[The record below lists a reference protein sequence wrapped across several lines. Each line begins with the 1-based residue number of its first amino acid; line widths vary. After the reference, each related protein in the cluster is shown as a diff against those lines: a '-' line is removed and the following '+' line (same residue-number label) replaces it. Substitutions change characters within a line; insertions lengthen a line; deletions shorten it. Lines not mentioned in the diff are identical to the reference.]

1 MQAIADSDILDQ
13 MLDPVAQCLT
23 TEAARRL
30 VSVRITPDV
39 QARIDALAAKANE
52 GELSPEERAAYAA
65 YVEAIDFVA
74 VLQSKARAMLADSD
88 ASR

>member
-1 MQAIADSDILDQ
+1 MQAVADRDLLEQ

-23 TEAARRL
+23 PEAARRL
-30 VSVRITPDV
+30 AGVRIAPDV

-52 GELSPEERAAYAA
+52 GELSPEERAAYGA
-65 YVEAIDFVA
+65 YVEAIDFIA

>member
-1 MQAIADSDILDQ
+1 MHAVADNEILDQ

-23 TEAARRL
+23 PEAARR
-30 VSVRITPDV
+30 VANVRIAPDV
-39 QARIDALAAKANE
+39 QARIDALAAKASE
-52 GELSPEERAAYAA
+52 GQLSPEERAVYAA

-74 VLQSKARAMLADSD
+74 VLQAKARAMLADSD